1 MLRPAAAAAGRAIR
15 RAAYHSDGGPPPRKL
30 RGPRFSPLNRH
41 NHEVDALLEEIKNTP
56 VSMISDDLIIRT
68 VRQYIL
74 VQNVLRSWAI
84 AAAVLSGYCWGY
96 NRVAKRPV
104 AGSEPPTE
112 DEAGQWGE
120 AGEEVGAVAAAGV
133 GGGCDGGEWRASAS
147 AAAATWEKG
156 RASPHGRGGAEVVHG
171 GERAGAR
178 PPVEEDLP
186 RRRWC
191 MPSAASDDATLGRH
205 LACRL
210 VQVGISDVFAVPG
223 DLNLTLL
230 DHLIAEPGLRV
241 VDCCNELNTGYAANG
256 YAWARG
262 MGTCTVTFTVC
273 GLLLHGR
280 RHRSH
285 WFWNQETGDE
295 AGAAFRNQ
303 ECAGAAPSLPSA
315 VARRSGSVVVGGG
328 RALPS
333 SPSSETTA
341 S

>member
-1 MLRPAAAAAGRAIR
+1 
-15 RAAYHSDGGPPPRKL
+15 
-30 RGPRFSPLNRH
+30 
-41 NHEVDALLEEIKNTP
+41 
-56 VSMISDDLIIRT
+56 
-68 VRQYIL
+68 
-74 VQNVLRSWAI
+74 
-84 AAAVLSGYCWGY
+84 
-96 NRVAKRPV
+96 
-104 AGSEPPTE
+104 
-112 DEAGQWGE
+112 
-120 AGEEVGAVAAAGV
+120 
-133 GGGCDGGEWRASAS
+133 
-147 AAAATWEKG
+147 
-156 RASPHGRGGAEVVHG
+156 
-171 GERAGAR
+171 
-178 PPVEEDLP
+178 
-186 RRRWC
+186 

-303 ECAGAAPSLPSA
+303 ERASASPSLPSA

-328 RALPS
+328 
-333 SPSSETTA
+333 
-341 S
+341 

>member
-1 MLRPAAAAAGRAIR
+1 
-15 RAAYHSDGGPPPRKL
+15 
-30 RGPRFSPLNRH
+30 
-41 NHEVDALLEEIKNTP
+41 
-56 VSMISDDLIIRT
+56 
-68 VRQYIL
+68 
-74 VQNVLRSWAI
+74 
-84 AAAVLSGYCWGY
+84 
-96 NRVAKRPV
+96 
-104 AGSEPPTE
+104 
-112 DEAGQWGE
+112 
-120 AGEEVGAVAAAGV
+120 
-133 GGGCDGGEWRASAS
+133 
-147 AAAATWEKG
+147 
-156 RASPHGRGGAEVVHG
+156 
-171 GERAGAR
+171 
-178 PPVEEDLP
+178 
-186 RRRWC
+186 

-210 VQVGISDVFAVPG
+210 LQVGISDVFAVPG

-256 YAWARG
+256 YASARG

-303 ECAGAAPSLPSA
+303 ERASASPSLPSA